1 MKKLLAVLLA
11 LLLLST
17 VFGIATDDTRIS
29 SIRPQHDNGF
39 FVEFSSIGYSFAN
52 QEINSQPLLDVL
64 GIFNLGFRYYITK
77 DSLLN
82 TEGYFIDP
90 QFVPTVY
97 AGEERYDPSYFI
109 LLGRAYLHG
118 DYQISNFSI
127 KPHVEVLGGGALMD
141 QYYAV
146 GTLGKAVLTGSFAIT
161 KNVEFFT
168 RIESGMLGNI
178 LSSSTDTSIQ
188 ESIDEVR
195 QETIYLVTNVGLTWY
210 YDTYSGIEIG
220 YRYFLLNRDS
230 PLTYFQGFSY
240 TDYVF
245 NYFKLINDSLS
256 TDQRINIPFITTDY
270 YITFSIKF

>member
-1 MKKLLAVLLA
+1 MKKLLAILSVLL
-11 LLLLST
+11 LFST
-17 VFGIATDDTRIS
+17 VFAVESDTRIS

-39 FVEFSSIGYSFAN
+39 FIEFSSVGYSFAN
-52 QEINSQPLLDVL
+52 QEITSQPLLDVL
-64 GIFNLGFRYYITK
+64 GVFNLGFRYYITK

>member
-17 VFGIATDDTRIS
+17 VFAVESDTRIS

-39 FVEFSSIGYSFAN
+39 FIEFSSVGYSFAN
-52 QEINSQPLLDVL
+52 QEITSQPLLDVL
-64 GIFNLGFRYYITK
+64 GVFNLGFRYYITK

-97 AGEERYDPSYFI
+97 AGEERYDPAYFI

-168 RIESGMLGNI
+168 RVESGMLGNI

-195 QETIYLVTNVGLTWY
+195 QETVYLVTNVGLTWY

-270 YITFSIKF
+270 YITFSTKF

>member
-1 MKKLLAVLLA
+1 MKKLLAILSVLL
-11 LLLLST
+11 LFST
-17 VFGIATDDTRIS
+17 VLGDATDTHIS
-29 SIRPQHDNGF
+29 SIRPQHDSGF

>member
-17 VFGIATDDTRIS
+17 VFAVESDTRIS

-39 FVEFSSIGYSFAN
+39 FIEFSSVGYSFAN
-52 QEINSQPLLDVL
+52 QEITSQPLLDVL
-64 GIFNLGFRYYITK
+64 GVFNLGFRYYITK

-188 ESIDEVR
+188 ESIDEAR

-270 YITFSIKF
+270 YITFSTKF

>member
-17 VFGIATDDTRIS
+17 VFAVESDTRIS

-39 FVEFSSIGYSFAN
+39 FIEFSSVGYSFAN
-52 QEINSQPLLDVL
+52 QEITSQPLLDVL
-64 GIFNLGFRYYITK
+64 GVFNLGFRYYITK

-97 AGEERYDPSYFI
+97 AGEERYDPAYFI

-168 RIESGMLGNI
+168 RVESGMLGNI

-195 QETIYLVTNVGLTWY
+195 QETVYLVTNVGLTWY